1 MKSPAGLFAV
11 TQCAVETSGAAT
23 AMNSTMM
30 TSLMATMTLLTRADS
45 WMPMT
50 SSVVIMAMTTI
61 AGALIT
67 APVTCQA
74 CCAAS

>member
-1 MKSPAGLFAV
+1 MKSPAGFFAV
-11 TQCAVETSGAAT
+11 IQCAVETCGAAA

-45 WMPMT
+45 WTPMIK
-50 SSVVIMAMTTI
+50 SIVIRAITTM

-67 APVTCQA
+67 APVKCQA